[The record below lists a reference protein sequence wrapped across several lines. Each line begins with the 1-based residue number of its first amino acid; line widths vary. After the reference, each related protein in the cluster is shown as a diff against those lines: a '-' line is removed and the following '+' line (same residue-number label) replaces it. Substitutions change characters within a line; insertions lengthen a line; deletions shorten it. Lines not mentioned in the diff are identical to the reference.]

1 MTHGVCLD
9 VFGIGILL
17 LGKSGIGK
25 SECALELIMKGHRL
39 VADDVVIITKDPN
52 KSLYGECASIIKYHM
67 EIRGLGIIN
76 IKDLFGVTSV
86 RDQKR
91 IQLVIE
97 MVDWD
102 PKQEY
107 ERIGIDEKTYP
118 ILNVKL
124 PFLRLPVRP
133 GRSLTSV
140 IEVAARNHLLKL
152 KGYHSAREF
161 EARLAHKLLTGQDQ
175 P

>member
-1 MTHGVCLD
+1 MLHGVFMD
-9 VFGIGILL
+9 VFGIGVLL
-17 LGKSGIGK
+17 LGKSGMGK
-25 SECALELIMKGHRL
+25 SECALELVMKGHRL
-39 VADDVVIITKDPN
+39 VADDVVIISKTPN
-52 KSLYGECASIIKYHM
+52 KSLYGECANIIKYHM

-102 PKQEY
+102 PKHEY
-107 ERIGIDEKTYP
+107 ERIGIDEHTYA
-118 ILNVKL
+118 ILGIKL
-124 PFLRLPVRP
+124 PFIKLPVRP

-152 KGYHSAREF
+152 KGYHSAKDF
-161 EARLAHKLLTGQDQ
+161 EAKLAHRILSGNKEL
-175 P
+175 